1 MVLHLRAG
9 KRSCA
14 CCSMGSGQNN
24 LAAILANS
32 TMLHPD
38 MRPAVHLQPLN
49 DVEAAARSVL
59 AAPGYVVGSP
69 FLMLGNI
76 AQASS
81 QREQ

>member
-1 MVLHLRAG
+1 
-9 KRSCA
+9 
-14 CCSMGSGQNN
+14 
-24 LAAILANS
+24 
-32 TMLHPD
+32 MLHPD

-59 AAPGYVVGSP
+59 VASGYVVGSP
-69 FLMLGNI
+69 FLMLVNI

>member
-14 CCSMGSGQNN
+14 LLFDGQRAEQSRCSNRKLN
-24 LAAILANS
+24 V
-32 TMLHPD
+32 LHAD
-38 MRPAVHLQPLN
+38 VRLAVHLQPLN

-59 AAPGYVVGSP
+59 VASGYVVGSP

>member
-14 CCSMGSGQNN
+14 LLFDGQRAEQSRGNIRKFNDAAPGHATGS
-24 LAAILANS
+24 LFATS
-32 TMLHPD
+32 D
-38 MRPAVHLQPLN
+38 AV
-49 DVEAAARSVL
+49 ETAARSVL
-59 AAPGYVVGSP
+59 VASGYVVGSP